1 MDDSGKIKIKDQI
14 NFIKYI
20 TESPDGKDTKI
31 SNALPEGT
39 FKRFIH
45 PLVILN
51 RDLLF
56 DEQESTQEMV
66 DLEIKQLEIA
76 INAEKHK
83 DKINL
88 LKEQFVE
95 NDKLL

>member
-1 MDDSGKIKIKDQI
+1 M

-31 SNALPEGT
+31 SSTLPEGT

-56 DEQESTQEMV
+56 NKEVSNQDVV
-66 DLEIKQLEIA
+66 DLEIK
-76 INAEKHK
+76 
-83 DKINL
+83 
-88 LKEQFVE
+88 
-95 NDKLL
+95 